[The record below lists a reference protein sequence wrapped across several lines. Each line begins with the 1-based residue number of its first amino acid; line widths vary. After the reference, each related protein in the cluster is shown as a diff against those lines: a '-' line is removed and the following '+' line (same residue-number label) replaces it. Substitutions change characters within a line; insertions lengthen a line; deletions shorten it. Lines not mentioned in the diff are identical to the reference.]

1 MSASTAGAA
10 GSQAVLGTRQPGFV
24 LCSYSVGRPDPP
36 VDFKRVF
43 SEWPGSEQRVD
54 RGVALM
60 TWGLPSVD
68 PAIGAVILP
77 GRVNRRHENDLNLI
91 QVTQLLG
98 DPDHE
103 WVREML
109 PPFAAVRIEPTGQ
122 IHAVTD
128 HMGFRQL
135 YLAVRD
141 GWSGISTS
149 ALALG
154 ALTGSGLDQEGLAV
168 QSLLGWQL
176 HNRTLFKG
184 VEALTAG
191 EGVVLSEGRCT
202 RRLLSV
208 PAHVANDPADTIQSC
223 AALLRQSVASYVDQ
237 HPDCVLQLTGGQD
250 SRLLLSAIPE
260 FRRRG
265 LKTMTLGYPG
275 QADVDVASELSK
287 RYHMSHEVRWFDGL
301 EQLPP
306 EDAYALCLRAAER
319 LDCLADPVA
328 FAALAWAESRFE
340 QAPRLSG
347 LGGEVARGFYYLGS
361 GREVS
366 VTASRARQ
374 LAAWRMFA
382 NESVEPDAVD
392 RGFAEWSRTV
402 AHREVFLALD
412 GSRTDWLRATDHLY
426 LRHRMRRWAGVT
438 DTAVCFDREVV
449 NPMLDRELDLELAAV
464 PLDGRP
470 PPIVYAERSVANRAR
485 LTASTAHRAIRKVRQ
500 RVMRRRRPP
509 AGAVVLAQKV
519 VEHWQSDARDLER
532 VDRLG
537 LMSREWLEQ
546 TLRKDRQPLPSTV
559 AFLVNLASA
568 TTATS

>member
-1 MSASTAGAA
+1 MVG
-10 GSQAVLGTRQPGFV
+10 PG
-24 LCSYSVGRPDPP
+24 YR
-36 VDFKRVF
+36 
-43 SEWPGSEQRVD
+43 
-54 RGVALM
+54 
-60 TWGLPSVD
+60 LPHLHLV
-68 PAIGAVILP
+68 
-77 GRVNRRHENDLNLI
+77 R
-91 QVTQLLG
+91 LLG
-98 DPDHE
+98 
-103 WVREML
+103 
-109 PPFAAVRIEPTGQ
+109 A
-122 IHAVTD
+122 
-128 HMGFRQL
+128 
-135 YLAVRD
+135 
-141 GWSGISTS
+141 
-149 ALALG
+149 
-154 ALTGSGLDQEGLAV
+154 GLDQEGLAV

-191 EGVVLSEGRCT
+191 EWVVLSEGRCT

-223 AALLRQSVASYVDQ
+223 AALLRQSVAAYVDQ

-287 RYHMSHEVRWFDGL
+287 RYGMSHEVRWFDGL
-301 EQLPP
+301 EQLSPV
-306 EDAYALCLRAAER
+306 DAYALCLRAAER

-328 FAALAWAESRFE
+328 FAALAWAESRFD

-366 VTASRARQ
+366 VTASRARR

-438 DTAVCFDREVV
+438 DTAVCFDRDVV
-449 NPMLDRELDLELAAV
+449 NPMLDHRFIDSVTHLPPNEKRGALFLSRLQRELDLELAAV

-470 PPIVYAERSVANRAR
+470 PPVVYAERSVANRAR
-485 LTASTAHRAIRKVRQ
+485 LTASTANRAIRKARQ
-500 RVMRRRRPP
+500 RVMRQRRPP
-509 AGAVVLAQKV
+509 AGGVVLAQKV
-519 VEHWQSDARDLER
+519 VQHWQSDASDLER

-537 LMSREWLEQ
+537 LISREWLEQ
-546 TLRKDRQPLPSTV
+546 MLRKDRQPLPSTV

-568 TTATS
+568 TTSTR